1 MILSSIDL
9 NLLLVLDTV
18 LSERSVV
25 RAAQRLHV
33 TPPAVSNALARLRA
47 LLGDQLVIR
56 SGRGIVP
63 TPHAASLAPS
73 LRRALKELEGLVQT
87 DAFDPLTTTRQFTL
101 AIADAGQISNVP
113 QLVRLISKELP
124 HSRLRTV
131 GIDTYISSGGISG
144 TEIDAA
150 LITRVEAN
158 PGVHAMP
165 VYKEISVLTVGKGNK
180 GVGVRI
186 AKRQLA
192 SLKHVEIQVAPG
204 RGHQELAQAYARL
217 GIERNIAVTVPNFI
231 TAAAIV
237 AETDLVATLPESL
250 VHLMGERLGLRRITG
265 PAPRVTTQIKLVW
278 HERTNTDPAMRAF
291 REVIVKAVSKTRR
304 KSAQQRGGL

>member
-1 MILSSIDL
+1 VILSNIDL

-63 TPHAASLAPS
+63 TPHATSLAPA
-73 LRRALKELEGLVQT
+73 LKRALKELESLVQT
-87 DAFDPLTTTRQFTL
+87 DVFDPLTTTRQFTL

-113 QLVRLISKELP
+113 QLVKLIARELP
-124 HSRLRTV
+124 HSRLRAV
-131 GIDTYISSGGISG
+131 GIDTYISSGGLAG

-150 LITRVEAN
+150 LITAVDTT

-165 VYKEISVLTVGKGNK
+165 AYKESSVLTARKSNKAVGA
-180 GVGVRI
+180 RI
-186 AKRQLA
+186 TRGQLA

-217 GIERNIAVTVPNFI
+217 GIERNIAVIVPNFI
-231 TAAAIV
+231 SAAAIV
-237 AETDLVATLPESL
+237 AETDLVATLPAGL
-250 VHLMGERLGLRRITG
+250 VDLLGERLGLRRISG
-265 PAPRVTTQIKLVW
+265 PVPRITTQIKLVW

-291 REVIVKAVSKTRR
+291 REVIVNAVSK
-304 KSAQQRGGL
+304 GPP

>member
-1 MILSSIDL
+1 MDL

-73 LRRALKELEGLVQT
+73 LRRALRELEGLVQT

-113 QLVRLISKELP
+113 HLVRLLGKEMP
-124 HSRLRTV
+124 NSRLRTV

-150 LITRVEAN
+150 LITHVEVN
-158 PGVHAMP
+158 PGVHAIP
-165 VYKEISVLTVGKGNK
+165 AYKENSVLTLRKGNK
-180 GVGVRI
+180 EVGASI
-186 AKRQLA
+186 TKRQLA

-217 GIERNIAVTVPNFI
+217 GIERTIAAIVPNFI
-231 TAAAIV
+231 TAAAVV
-237 AETDLVATLPESL
+237 AETNFVATLPASL
-250 VHLMGERLGLRRITG
+250 VDLMGERLGLRRIAG
-265 PAPRVTTQIKLVW
+265 PAPRFTTQIKLVW

-291 REVIVKAVSKTRR
+291 REVIVKAVSKTGH
-304 KSAQQRGGL
+304 KSQQ